1 VIKAK
6 GKRQK
11 AKGKSTRRPS
21 FRTFAFCLLPF
32 AFCLDCGDS
41 APGLL
46 LGCSRSN
53 SSSSSS
59 TPPAHTQ
66 GFPVTLRDDIGH
78 AVTVPSEPHR
88 IVALLPSHTETL
100 FALGLG
106 DRVVGVDDNSDYPA
120 EAKKLPRL
128 GALYDPRV
136 EQILALAPDLVL
148 ASEAGPAPE
157 RLAQLGLVVWAGSA
171 TRLDDVY
178 RVVETVGK
186 LAGKSAEAA
195 ALATR
200 IRADVDE
207 VARGARALPR
217 VRVYDELDPTPY
229 TVGPGS
235 FVGALLDLAGG
246 DNVIPAGLGDFPRIS
261 SELVIARDP
270 EVMIGLSLTDA
281 LRRPGWSSITAVKR
295 GAVEMLT
302 PAEQGLVSRPGP
314 RLAEGLSV
322 LVRHLHRTPD
332 PPREGGP

>member
-1 VIKAK
+1 
-6 GKRQK
+6 
-11 AKGKSTRRPS
+11 
-21 FRTFAFCLLPF
+21 
-32 AFCLDCGDS
+32 
-41 APGLL
+41 
-46 LGCSRSN
+46 
-53 SSSSSS
+53 
-59 TPPAHTQ
+59 
-66 GFPVTLRDDIGH
+66 
-78 AVTVPSEPHR
+78 
-88 IVALLPSHTETL
+88 
-100 FALGLG
+100 LG

-120 EAKKLPRL
+120 DAKKLPKL

-178 RVVETVGK
+178 RVVETVGQ
-186 LAGKSAEAA
+186 LVGKGSEAA
-195 ALATR
+195 ALAR
-200 IRADVDE
+200 RMRAEVEE

-235 FVGALLDLAGG
+235 FVGTLLDLAGG

-295 GAVEMLT
+295 GAVETLT
-302 PAEQGLVSRPGP
+302 SAEQGLVSRPGP

-322 LVRHLHRTPD
+322 LVRHLHRSPAA
-332 PPREGGP
+332 PREGGP